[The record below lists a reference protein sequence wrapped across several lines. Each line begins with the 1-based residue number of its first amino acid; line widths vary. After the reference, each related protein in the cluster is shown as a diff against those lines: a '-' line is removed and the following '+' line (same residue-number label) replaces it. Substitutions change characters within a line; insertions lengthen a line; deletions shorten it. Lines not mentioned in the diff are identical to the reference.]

1 VLNREDVGVK
11 RLTLILT
18 IALVCGIPAAAQ
30 ANYSKEPPHLSCG
43 EIDGAFSD
51 FPAGPQTVVLHT
63 SVDGVPQ
70 PDQSITANGPNFTT
84 STGYWN
90 PDGGA
95 HVVQGWF
102 SWTTSTGETGRGP
115 LQTTT
120 ITNCPLPAPMVT
132 VVQQQ
137 GGGPTTVLPGT
148 TNANGTA
155 PSNASGRAPTTTGQ
169 GGVGGEDISQFV
181 CTSQRRYTFLVRPAL
196 EGQAVVGIDR
206 VLVRGVER
214 YGSVKKVTVRGKTRF
229 RVTADY
235 RNLTVPRG
243 QLRTITTFVKLA
255 DGRKVR
261 TVQFLRL
268 CLDQDGNPN
277 DTPTQDRA
285 AR

>member
-1 VLNREDVGVK
+1 MR
-11 RLTLILT
+11 RLIPILG
-18 IALVCGIPAAAQ
+18 LVFACAVPAVAQ
-30 ANYSKEPPHLSCG
+30 ANHSDAPPHLSCG
-43 EIDGAFSD
+43 EIDGSFSD

-70 PDQSITANGPNFTT
+70 PDQAITATGPNFTT

-90 PDGGA
+90 PDAGS

-102 SWTTSTGETGRGP
+102 SWTTSQGETGRGP

-120 ITNCPLPAPMVT
+120 ITNCPPQAPPVT
-132 VVQQQ
+132 IVQQ
-137 GGGPTTVLPGT
+137 TTT
-148 TNANGTA
+148 SSQQNANRGTG
-155 PSNASGRAPTTTGQ
+155 PSNANSAPTTSG
-169 GGVGGEDISQFV
+169 GGVAGEDLSQFV
-181 CTSQRRYTFLVRPAL
+181 CTSHRTYSFLVRTTL
-196 EGQAVVGIDR
+196 EGQKVVGIDK

-214 YGSVKKVTVRGKTRF
+214 YGSFKKVTVRGQTRW

-235 RNLTVPRG
+235 NDLTVPRG
-243 QLRTITTFVKLA
+243 QLRTITTFLKLA

-268 CLDQDGNPN
+268 CLDRDGNPN

-285 AR
+285 NK

>member
-1 VLNREDVGVK
+1 VK
-11 RLTLILT
+11 RLIPLLAL
-18 IALVCGIPAAAQ
+18 ALVLAVPAAAK
-30 ANYSKEPPHLSCG
+30 ANHSDAPPHLSCG
-43 EIDGAFSD
+43 EIDGSFSD

-70 PDQSITANGPNFTT
+70 ADQAITANGPNFTT

-90 PDGGA
+90 PDGGS

-102 SWTTSTGETGRGP
+102 SWTTSQGETGRGP

-120 ITNCPLPAPMVT
+120 ITNCPLPAPASII
-132 VVQQQ
+132 VQQQ
-137 GGGPTTVLPGT
+137 SSSAVTTPQQI
-148 TNANGTA
+148 ASGTA
-155 PSNASGRAPTTTGQ
+155 PANAQGRAPTTTGV

-181 CTSQRRYTFLVRPAL
+181 CTSQRRYTFLVRRTL

-214 YGSVKKVTVRGKTRF
+214 FGSFKKVKVRGQDRF

-235 RNLTVPRG
+235 RDLVVPRG
-243 QLRTITTFVKLA
+243 QLRTITTYVKLG

-268 CLDQDGNPN
+268 CLDRDGNPN

-285 AR
+285 NR